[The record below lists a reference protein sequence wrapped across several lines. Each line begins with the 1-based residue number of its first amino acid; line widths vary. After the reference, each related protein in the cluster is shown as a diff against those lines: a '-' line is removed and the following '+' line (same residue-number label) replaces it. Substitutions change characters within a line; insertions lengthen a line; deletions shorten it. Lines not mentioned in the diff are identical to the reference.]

1 MSLDVYS
8 HVMPAD
14 EVPADRFQSLLR
26 PQEEVT

>member
-14 EVPADRFQSLLR
+14 EVAKERFLALIGR
-26 PQEEVT
+26 

>member
-14 EVPADRFQSLLR
+14 DLDPERILALIDAGR
-26 PQEEVT
+26 P